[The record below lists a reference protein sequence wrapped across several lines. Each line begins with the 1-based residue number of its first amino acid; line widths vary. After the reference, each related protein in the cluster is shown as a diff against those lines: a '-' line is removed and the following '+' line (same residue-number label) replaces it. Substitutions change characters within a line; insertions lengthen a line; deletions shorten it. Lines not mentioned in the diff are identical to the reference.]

1 MSELEEKLNS
11 ILSDPEAMAQ
21 VMNLAQSLSAQA
33 GGTAPTDAT
42 APPAQDGGSDVS
54 AMLSRAVSS
63 LDPELL
69 RRLLPVLSQLNRE
82 ESSQTAALL
91 YALRPFLRE
100 DRRGKVERA
109 VQLARLIHLAK
120 EFLIAREG

>member
-21 VMNLAQSLSAQA
+21 VMNLAQSLSAQTS
-33 GGTAPTDAT
+33 GTTPSDAPV
-42 APPAQDGGSDVS
+42 PPAPDGGSDVS

>member
-21 VMNLAQSLSAQA
+21 VMNLAQSLSAQT
-33 GGTAPTDAT
+33 GGTAPTDAP

-54 AMLSRAVSS
+54 AMLSRAISS